1 MKNEI
6 LWNTDIFADIISSNE
21 KIISLCEEVKGA
33 LPGFS
38 CLSECGLF
46 TEGLSSIESMTSSL
60 EDSVNGLSQMVKQH
74 NESIASRE
82 SKIESLYR
90 DTPFISLGNV
100 KNFKDYAMGSVPFLV
115 AGAVSKY
122 SNVEP
127 TFETTSHE
135 TPSSSKSTSTIMT
148 YEEYKKG
155 AQKFAQEHGLPE
167 MSDSDMKESYTSYIT
182 KQPIIPKTE
191 MKSMPEREVS
201 TPIQEQNTKNN
212 DLSQDRYYRMKAE
225 QTKEQPFSSEA
236 FKKNQ
241 TEREQISS
249 MSSDDKLEA
258 ESNADNNLQLLKDR
272 YYRMKAEQTKD
283 SNFSQSRYEEIKN
296 SENIEPTETP
306 SSSKSTSTIMT
317 YEEYKK
323 GAQKFAQEHG
333 LPEMSDSDMKE
344 SYTSYITKQPIIP
357 KTEMKSMP
365 EREVSTPIQ
374 EQNTK
379 NNDLSQDR
387 YYRMKAEQTKEQ
399 PFSSEAFKKNQTER
413 EQISSM
419 SSDTKLEDNSSVDND
434 NNSQLLK
441 DRYYRMKAEQTKEQP
456 FSSEAFKKNQTERE
470 QISSMSSDT
479 KLEDNSSVDNDNN
492 SQLLKDRYYRMKAE
506 QTRDSRFS
514 SETFDKAQ
522 LDRNHL
528 SDESTRDTGLA
539 DNTNNNVKPSIPE
552 DKYTNNNNSYNNN
565 QDFSSTKNSSDL
577 FNDSENPSKPN
588 DNIDKNYSNEF
599 DYSKD
604 LNQPT
609 KSYEE
614 SQTTI
619 EQVKNNSYQ
628 PNDIF
633 VNRNQNNYSTKT
645 TEDIINDISSKDD
658 SIISN
663 TQNNNVIKENN
674 NNYDFKN
681 DNNLN
686 AEVQEQYHENNKNDD
701 WLNGIAGVG
710 VAGLGA
716 FGLNN
721 LLKNKHK
728 KSENDTEDDDE

>member
-225 QTKEQPFSSEA
+225 QTKEQPFSSEVFEKA
-236 FKKNQ
+236 Q
-241 TEREQISS
+241 AEREQISS

-441 DRYYRMKAEQTKEQP
+441 DRYYRMKAEQT
-456 FSSEAFKKNQTERE
+456 
-470 QISSMSSDT
+470 
-479 KLEDNSSVDNDNN
+479 
-492 SQLLKDRYYRMKAE
+492 
-506 QTRDSRFS
+506 RDSRFS

-522 LDRNHL
+522 SDRNHL

>member
-6 LWNTDIFADIISSNE
+6 LWNTDIFADMISSNE

-90 DTPFISLGNV
+90 DTPFVSLGNV

-115 AGAVSKY
+115 AGAASKY
-122 SNVEP
+122 SNAESFAQDRYYRMKEEQTKDPQFSSGIYEKAQAKDRYYRMKEEQTKDPQFSSEVQEKAQAKDRYDKMKVLYS
-127 TFETTSHE
+127 EVNS
-135 TPSSSKSTSTIMT
+135 TPSSKSTSTVMT

-167 MSDSDMKESYTSYIT
+167 MSDSEMKESYTSYIT

-225 QTKEQPFSSEA
+225 QTKEQPFSSETFEKA
-236 FKKNQ
+236 Q
-241 TEREQISS
+241 
-249 MSSDDKLEA
+249 A
-258 ESNADNNLQLLKDR
+258 KDR
-272 YYRMKAEQTKD
+272 YYRMKEEQTRD
-283 SNFSQSRYEEIKN
+283 PQFS
-296 SENIEPTETP
+296 SETFE
-306 SSSKSTSTIMT
+306 K
-317 YEEYKK
+317 
-323 GAQKFAQEHG
+323 AQAE
-333 LPEMSDSDMKE
+333 
-344 SYTSYITKQPIIP
+344 
-357 KTEMKSMP
+357 
-365 EREVSTPIQ
+365 
-374 EQNTK
+374 
-379 NNDLSQDR
+379 DR
-387 YYRMKAEQTKEQ
+387 YYRMKEEQTKDPQFSSGIYEKAQAKDRYDRIKEEQ
-399 PFSSEAFKKNQTER
+399 TRDPQFSSETFEKAQAE
-413 EQISSM
+413 
-419 SSDTKLEDNSSVDND
+419 
-434 NNSQLLK
+434 
-441 DRYYRMKAEQTKEQP
+441 DRYYRMKEEQTKDPQ
-456 FSSEAFKKNQTERE
+456 FSSEAFEKAKIERE
-470 QISSMSSDT
+470 Q
-479 KLEDNSSVDNDNN
+479 
-492 SQLLKDRYYRMKAE
+492 
-506 QTRDSRFS
+506 
-514 SETFDKAQ
+514 KAQ
-522 LDRNHL
+522 AARRH
-528 SDESTRDTGLA
+528 SFDESTRDTGLA

-619 EQVKNNSYQ
+619 EQIKNNSYQ

>member
-6 LWNTDIFADIISSNE
+6 LWNTDIFADMISSNE

-90 DTPFISLGNV
+90 DTPFVSLGNV

-115 AGAVSKY
+115 AGAASKY

-135 TPSSSKSTSTIMT
+135 TPSSSKSTPTIMT

-212 DLSQDRYYRMKAE
+212 DLSQDRYYRMK
-225 QTKEQPFSSEA
+225 T
-236 FKKNQ
+236 
-241 TEREQISS
+241 
-249 MSSDDKLEA
+249 
-258 ESNADNNLQLLKDR
+258 
-272 YYRMKAEQTKD
+272 
-283 SNFSQSRYEEIKN
+283 
-296 SENIEPTETP
+296 
-306 SSSKSTSTIMT
+306 
-317 YEEYKK
+317 
-323 GAQKFAQEHG
+323 
-333 LPEMSDSDMKE
+333 
-344 SYTSYITKQPIIP
+344 
-357 KTEMKSMP
+357 
-365 EREVSTPIQ
+365 
-374 EQNTK
+374 
-379 NNDLSQDR
+379 
-387 YYRMKAEQTKEQ
+387 
-399 PFSSEAFKKNQTER
+399 
-413 EQISSM
+413 
-419 SSDTKLEDNSSVDND
+419 
-434 NNSQLLK
+434 
-441 DRYYRMKAEQTKEQP
+441 
-456 FSSEAFKKNQTERE
+456 
-470 QISSMSSDT
+470 
-479 KLEDNSSVDNDNN
+479 
-492 SQLLKDRYYRMKAE
+492 E
-506 QTRDSRFS
+506 QTRDSKFS

-522 LDRNHL
+522 SDRNHL

-577 FNDSENPSKPN
+577 FNDNENPSKPN

-686 AEVQEQYHENNKNDD
+686 AEVQEQYHENRMNDD
-701 WLNGIAGVG
+701 GLNSIAGVG

-721 LLKNKHK
+721 LLKDKHK
-728 KSENDTEDDDE
+728 KSENDTEDDNE

>member
-6 LWNTDIFADIISSNE
+6 LWNTDIFADMISSNE

-90 DTPFISLGNV
+90 DTPFVSLGNV

-115 AGAVSKY
+115 AGAASKY

-225 QTKEQPFSSEA
+225 QA
-236 FKKNQ
+236 
-241 TEREQISS
+241 
-249 MSSDDKLEA
+249 
-258 ESNADNNLQLLKDR
+258 
-272 YYRMKAEQTKD
+272 KD
-283 SNFSQSRYEEIKN
+283 SNFSQSGYEEIKN

-387 YYRMKAEQTKEQ
+387 YYRMKAEQT
-399 PFSSEAFKKNQTER
+399 
-413 EQISSM
+413 
-419 SSDTKLEDNSSVDND
+419 
-434 NNSQLLK
+434 
-441 DRYYRMKAEQTKEQP
+441 
-456 FSSEAFKKNQTERE
+456 
-470 QISSMSSDT
+470 
-479 KLEDNSSVDNDNN
+479 
-492 SQLLKDRYYRMKAE
+492 
-506 QTRDSRFS
+506 RDSRFS

-522 LDRNHL
+522 SDRNHL

-577 FNDSENPSKPN
+577 FNDSENSN
-588 DNIDKNYSNEF
+588 NIDKNYSNEF

>member
-191 MKSMPEREVS
+191 MKPMPEREVS

-225 QTKEQPFSSEA
+225 QTKEQPFSSEVFEKA
-236 FKKNQ
+236 Q
-241 TEREQISS
+241 AEREQISS

-357 KTEMKSMP
+357 KTEMKPMP

-441 DRYYRMKAEQTKEQP
+441 DRYYRMKAEQT
-456 FSSEAFKKNQTERE
+456 
-470 QISSMSSDT
+470 
-479 KLEDNSSVDNDNN
+479 
-492 SQLLKDRYYRMKAE
+492 
-506 QTRDSRFS
+506 RDSRFS

-522 LDRNHL
+522 SDRNHL

-633 VNRNQNNYSTKT
+633 ADRNQNNSSTKT

>member
-6 LWNTDIFADIISSNE
+6 LWNTDIFADMISSNE

-90 DTPFISLGNV
+90 DTPFVSLGNV

-115 AGAVSKY
+115 AGAASKY
-122 SNVEP
+122 SNAE
-127 TFETTSHE
+127 S
-135 TPSSSKSTSTIMT
+135 
-148 YEEYKKG
+148 
-155 AQKFAQEHGLPE
+155 FA
-167 MSDSDMKESYTSYIT
+167 
-182 KQPIIPKTE
+182 
-191 MKSMPEREVS
+191 
-201 TPIQEQNTKNN
+201 
-212 DLSQDRYYRMKAE
+212 QDRYYRMKEE
-225 QTKEQPFSSEA
+225 QTRDPQFSSETFEKA
-236 FKKNQ
+236 Q
-241 TEREQISS
+241 
-249 MSSDDKLEA
+249 A
-258 ESNADNNLQLLKDR
+258 EDR
-272 YYRMKAEQTKD
+272 YYRMKEEQTKD
-283 SNFSQSRYEEIKN
+283 PQFSSGIYEKAQAKDRYDRIKEEQTRDPQFS
-296 SENIEPTETP
+296 SETFE
-306 SSSKSTSTIMT
+306 K
-317 YEEYKK
+317 
-323 GAQKFAQEHG
+323 AQAE
-333 LPEMSDSDMKE
+333 
-344 SYTSYITKQPIIP
+344 
-357 KTEMKSMP
+357 
-365 EREVSTPIQ
+365 
-374 EQNTK
+374 
-379 NNDLSQDR
+379 DR
-387 YYRMKAEQTKEQ
+387 YYRMKEEQTKDPQ
-399 PFSSEAFKKNQTER
+399 FSSEAFEKAKIER
-413 EQISSM
+413 EQ
-419 SSDTKLEDNSSVDND
+419 
-434 NNSQLLK
+434 
-441 DRYYRMKAEQTKEQP
+441 
-456 FSSEAFKKNQTERE
+456 
-470 QISSMSSDT
+470 
-479 KLEDNSSVDNDNN
+479 
-492 SQLLKDRYYRMKAE
+492 
-506 QTRDSRFS
+506 
-514 SETFDKAQ
+514 KAQ
-522 LDRNHL
+522 AARRH
-528 SDESTRDTGLA
+528 SFDESTRDTGLA

>member
-6 LWNTDIFADIISSNE
+6 LWNTDIFADMISSNE

-90 DTPFISLGNV
+90 DTPFVSLGNV

-115 AGAVSKY
+115 AGAASKY

-135 TPSSSKSTSTIMT
+135 TPSSSKSTPTIMT

-212 DLSQDRYYRMKAE
+212 DLSQDRYYRMK
-225 QTKEQPFSSEA
+225 T
-236 FKKNQ
+236 
-241 TEREQISS
+241 
-249 MSSDDKLEA
+249 
-258 ESNADNNLQLLKDR
+258 
-272 YYRMKAEQTKD
+272 
-283 SNFSQSRYEEIKN
+283 
-296 SENIEPTETP
+296 
-306 SSSKSTSTIMT
+306 
-317 YEEYKK
+317 
-323 GAQKFAQEHG
+323 
-333 LPEMSDSDMKE
+333 
-344 SYTSYITKQPIIP
+344 
-357 KTEMKSMP
+357 
-365 EREVSTPIQ
+365 
-374 EQNTK
+374 
-379 NNDLSQDR
+379 
-387 YYRMKAEQTKEQ
+387 
-399 PFSSEAFKKNQTER
+399 
-413 EQISSM
+413 
-419 SSDTKLEDNSSVDND
+419 
-434 NNSQLLK
+434 
-441 DRYYRMKAEQTKEQP
+441 
-456 FSSEAFKKNQTERE
+456 
-470 QISSMSSDT
+470 
-479 KLEDNSSVDNDNN
+479 
-492 SQLLKDRYYRMKAE
+492 E

-522 LDRNHL
+522 SDRNHL

-577 FNDSENPSKPN
+577 FNDNENPSKPN

>member
-249 MSSDDKLEA
+249 MSSD
-258 ESNADNNLQLLKDR
+258 
-272 YYRMKAEQTKD
+272 
-283 SNFSQSRYEEIKN
+283 
-296 SENIEPTETP
+296 
-306 SSSKSTSTIMT
+306 
-317 YEEYKK
+317 
-323 GAQKFAQEHG
+323 
-333 LPEMSDSDMKE
+333 
-344 SYTSYITKQPIIP
+344 
-357 KTEMKSMP
+357 
-365 EREVSTPIQ
+365 
-374 EQNTK
+374 
-379 NNDLSQDR
+379 
-387 YYRMKAEQTKEQ
+387 
-399 PFSSEAFKKNQTER
+399 
-413 EQISSM
+413 
-419 SSDTKLEDNSSVDND
+419 TKLEDNSSVDND

-522 LDRNHL
+522 SDRNHL

-633 VNRNQNNYSTKT
+633 ADRNQNNSSTKT

>member
-6 LWNTDIFADIISSNE
+6 LWNTDIFADMISSNE

-90 DTPFISLGNV
+90 DTPFVSLGNV

-212 DLSQDRYYRMKAE
+212 DLSQ
-225 QTKEQPFSSEA
+225 
-236 FKKNQ
+236 
-241 TEREQISS
+241 
-249 MSSDDKLEA
+249 
-258 ESNADNNLQLLKDR
+258 DR

-399 PFSSEAFKKNQTER
+399 PFSSESFKKNQTER

-456 FSSEAFKKNQTERE
+456 FSSESFKKNQTERE

-522 LDRNHL
+522 SDRNHL

-633 VNRNQNNYSTKT
+633 ADRNQNNSSTKT

>member
-90 DTPFISLGNV
+90 DTPFVSLGNV

-212 DLSQDRYYRMKAE
+212 DLSQ
-225 QTKEQPFSSEA
+225 
-236 FKKNQ
+236 
-241 TEREQISS
+241 
-249 MSSDDKLEA
+249 
-258 ESNADNNLQLLKDR
+258 DR

-399 PFSSEAFKKNQTER
+399 PFSSESFKKNQTER

-522 LDRNHL
+522 SDRNHL

>member
-191 MKSMPEREVS
+191 MKPMPEREVS

-357 KTEMKSMP
+357 KTEMKPMP

-441 DRYYRMKAEQTKEQP
+441 DRYYRMKAEQT
-456 FSSEAFKKNQTERE
+456 
-470 QISSMSSDT
+470 
-479 KLEDNSSVDNDNN
+479 
-492 SQLLKDRYYRMKAE
+492 
-506 QTRDSRFS
+506 RDSRFS

-522 LDRNHL
+522 SDRNHL

-633 VNRNQNNYSTKT
+633 ADRNQNNSSTKT

>member
-191 MKSMPEREVS
+191 MKPMPEREVS

-212 DLSQDRYYRMKAE
+212 DLSQ
-225 QTKEQPFSSEA
+225 
-236 FKKNQ
+236 
-241 TEREQISS
+241 
-249 MSSDDKLEA
+249 
-258 ESNADNNLQLLKDR
+258 DR

-357 KTEMKSMP
+357 KTEMKPMP

-522 LDRNHL
+522 SDRNHL

-633 VNRNQNNYSTKT
+633 ADRNQNNSSTKT

>member
-191 MKSMPEREVS
+191 MKP
-201 TPIQEQNTKNN
+201 
-212 DLSQDRYYRMKAE
+212 
-225 QTKEQPFSSEA
+225 
-236 FKKNQ
+236 
-241 TEREQISS
+241 
-249 MSSDDKLEA
+249 
-258 ESNADNNLQLLKDR
+258 
-272 YYRMKAEQTKD
+272 
-283 SNFSQSRYEEIKN
+283 
-296 SENIEPTETP
+296 
-306 SSSKSTSTIMT
+306 
-317 YEEYKK
+317 
-323 GAQKFAQEHG
+323 
-333 LPEMSDSDMKE
+333 
-344 SYTSYITKQPIIP
+344 
-357 KTEMKSMP
+357 MP

-522 LDRNHL
+522 SDRNHL
-528 SDESTRDTGLA
+528 SDESTRDTGLT

-633 VNRNQNNYSTKT
+633 ADRNQNNSSTKT

>member
-6 LWNTDIFADIISSNE
+6 LWNTDIFADMISSNE

-90 DTPFISLGNV
+90 DTPFVSLGNV

-115 AGAVSKY
+115 AGAASKY
-122 SNVEP
+122 SNAESFAQDRYYRMKEEQTRDP
-127 TFETTSHE
+127 QFSSETFEKAQAKDRYYRMKAEQTKEQPFSSE
-135 TPSSSKSTSTIMT
+135 TFEKAQAEDRYYRMKEEQTKDPQFSSEVQKKAQAKDRYDKMKVLYSEVKNSTPSSKSTSTVMT

-167 MSDSDMKESYTSYIT
+167 MSDSEMKESYTSYIT

-212 DLSQDRYYRMKAE
+212 DLSQDRYYRMKEE
-225 QTKEQPFSSEA
+225 QTKDPQFSSEA
-236 FKKNQ
+236 LEKAKI
-241 TEREQISS
+241 EREQ
-249 MSSDDKLEA
+249 
-258 ESNADNNLQLLKDR
+258 
-272 YYRMKAEQTKD
+272 
-283 SNFSQSRYEEIKN
+283 
-296 SENIEPTETP
+296 
-306 SSSKSTSTIMT
+306 
-317 YEEYKK
+317 
-323 GAQKFAQEHG
+323 
-333 LPEMSDSDMKE
+333 
-344 SYTSYITKQPIIP
+344 
-357 KTEMKSMP
+357 
-365 EREVSTPIQ
+365 
-374 EQNTK
+374 
-379 NNDLSQDR
+379 
-387 YYRMKAEQTKEQ
+387 
-399 PFSSEAFKKNQTER
+399 
-413 EQISSM
+413 
-419 SSDTKLEDNSSVDND
+419 
-434 NNSQLLK
+434 
-441 DRYYRMKAEQTKEQP
+441 
-456 FSSEAFKKNQTERE
+456 
-470 QISSMSSDT
+470 
-479 KLEDNSSVDNDNN
+479 
-492 SQLLKDRYYRMKAE
+492 
-506 QTRDSRFS
+506 
-514 SETFDKAQ
+514 KAQ
-522 LDRNHL
+522 AARRH
-528 SDESTRDTGLA
+528 SFDESTRDTGLT

-577 FNDSENPSKPN
+577 FNDNENPSKPN

>member
-225 QTKEQPFSSEA
+225 QTK
-236 FKKNQ
+236 
-241 TEREQISS
+241 
-249 MSSDDKLEA
+249 
-258 ESNADNNLQLLKDR
+258 
-272 YYRMKAEQTKD
+272 D

-399 PFSSEAFKKNQTER
+399 PFSSESFKKNQTER

-522 LDRNHL
+522 SDRNHL
-528 SDESTRDTGLA
+528 SDESTRDTGLT

-633 VNRNQNNYSTKT
+633 ADRNQNNSSTKT

>member
-6 LWNTDIFADIISSNE
+6 LWNTDIFADMISSNE

-90 DTPFISLGNV
+90 DTPFVSLGNV

-115 AGAVSKY
+115 AGAASKY
-122 SNVEP
+122 SNAESFAQDRYYRMKEEQTRDP
-127 TFETTSHE
+127 QFSSETFEKAQAKDRYDRIKEEQTKDPQFSSE
-135 TPSSSKSTSTIMT
+135 VQEKAQAKDRYDKMKVLYSEVNSTPSSKSTSTVMT

-167 MSDSDMKESYTSYIT
+167 MSDSEMKESYTSYIT

-225 QTKEQPFSSEA
+225 QTKEQPFSSKTFEKA
-236 FKKNQ
+236 QAEDKYYRMKEEQ
-241 TEREQISS
+241 TTDPQFSS
-249 MSSDDKLEA
+249 GIYEKA
-258 ESNADNNLQLLKDR
+258 QAKDR
-272 YYRMKAEQTKD
+272 YYRMKEEQTKD
-283 SNFSQSRYEEIKN
+283 PQFS
-296 SENIEPTETP
+296 SETFE
-306 SSSKSTSTIMT
+306 K
-317 YEEYKK
+317 
-323 GAQKFAQEHG
+323 AQAE
-333 LPEMSDSDMKE
+333 
-344 SYTSYITKQPIIP
+344 
-357 KTEMKSMP
+357 
-365 EREVSTPIQ
+365 
-374 EQNTK
+374 
-379 NNDLSQDR
+379 DR
-387 YYRMKAEQTKEQ
+387 YYRMKEEQTKDPQ
-399 PFSSEAFKKNQTER
+399 FSSEAFEKAKIER
-413 EQISSM
+413 EQ
-419 SSDTKLEDNSSVDND
+419 
-434 NNSQLLK
+434 
-441 DRYYRMKAEQTKEQP
+441 KEQAARRHS
-456 FSSEAFKKNQTERE
+456 F
-470 QISSMSSDT
+470 
-479 KLEDNSSVDNDNN
+479 
-492 SQLLKDRYYRMKAE
+492 
-506 QTRDSRFS
+506 
-514 SETFDKAQ
+514 
-522 LDRNHL
+522 
-528 SDESTRDTGLA
+528 DESTRDTGLA

-577 FNDSENPSKPN
+577 FNDNENPSKPN

>member
-6 LWNTDIFADIISSNE
+6 LWNTDIFADMISSNE

-90 DTPFISLGNV
+90 DTPFVSLGNV

-115 AGAVSKY
+115 AGAASKY
-122 SNVEP
+122 SNAESFAQDRYYRMKEEQTRDP
-127 TFETTSHE
+127 QFSSETFE
-135 TPSSSKSTSTIMT
+135 K
-148 YEEYKKG
+148 
-155 AQKFAQEHGLPE
+155 AQAK
-167 MSDSDMKESYTSYIT
+167 DRYYRMKEEQT
-182 KQPIIPKTE
+182 KDPQFSSGIYEKAQAKDRYDRIKEEQTKDPQFSSGIYEKAQAKDRYYR
-191 MKSMPEREVS
+191 MKE
-201 TPIQEQNTKNN
+201 EQTRDPQFSSETFEKA
-212 DLSQDRYYRMKAE
+212 QAEDRYYRMKAE

-236 FKKNQ
+236 FEKAKI
-241 TEREQISS
+241 EREQ
-249 MSSDDKLEA
+249 
-258 ESNADNNLQLLKDR
+258 
-272 YYRMKAEQTKD
+272 
-283 SNFSQSRYEEIKN
+283 
-296 SENIEPTETP
+296 
-306 SSSKSTSTIMT
+306 
-317 YEEYKK
+317 
-323 GAQKFAQEHG
+323 
-333 LPEMSDSDMKE
+333 
-344 SYTSYITKQPIIP
+344 
-357 KTEMKSMP
+357 
-365 EREVSTPIQ
+365 
-374 EQNTK
+374 
-379 NNDLSQDR
+379 
-387 YYRMKAEQTKEQ
+387 KEQ
-399 PFSSEAFKKNQTER
+399 AARRHSF
-413 EQISSM
+413 
-419 SSDTKLEDNSSVDND
+419 
-434 NNSQLLK
+434 
-441 DRYYRMKAEQTKEQP
+441 
-456 FSSEAFKKNQTERE
+456 
-470 QISSMSSDT
+470 
-479 KLEDNSSVDNDNN
+479 
-492 SQLLKDRYYRMKAE
+492 
-506 QTRDSRFS
+506 
-514 SETFDKAQ
+514 
-522 LDRNHL
+522 
-528 SDESTRDTGLA
+528 DESTRDTGLA

-577 FNDSENPSKPN
+577 FNDNENPSKPN

>member
-191 MKSMPEREVS
+191 MKPMPEREVS

-344 SYTSYITKQPIIP
+344 SYTSYMTKQPIIP

-441 DRYYRMKAEQTKEQP
+441 DRYYRMKAEQT
-456 FSSEAFKKNQTERE
+456 
-470 QISSMSSDT
+470 
-479 KLEDNSSVDNDNN
+479 
-492 SQLLKDRYYRMKAE
+492 
-506 QTRDSRFS
+506 RDSRFS

-522 LDRNHL
+522 SDRNHL

-633 VNRNQNNYSTKT
+633 ADRNQNNSSTKT

>member
-249 MSSDDKLEA
+249 MSSD
-258 ESNADNNLQLLKDR
+258 
-272 YYRMKAEQTKD
+272 
-283 SNFSQSRYEEIKN
+283 
-296 SENIEPTETP
+296 
-306 SSSKSTSTIMT
+306 
-317 YEEYKK
+317 
-323 GAQKFAQEHG
+323 
-333 LPEMSDSDMKE
+333 
-344 SYTSYITKQPIIP
+344 
-357 KTEMKSMP
+357 
-365 EREVSTPIQ
+365 
-374 EQNTK
+374 
-379 NNDLSQDR
+379 
-387 YYRMKAEQTKEQ
+387 
-399 PFSSEAFKKNQTER
+399 
-413 EQISSM
+413 
-419 SSDTKLEDNSSVDND
+419 TKLEDNSSVDND

-522 LDRNHL
+522 SDRNHL

>member
-191 MKSMPEREVS
+191 MKPMPEREVS

-212 DLSQDRYYRMKAE
+212 DLSQ
-225 QTKEQPFSSEA
+225 
-236 FKKNQ
+236 
-241 TEREQISS
+241 
-249 MSSDDKLEA
+249 
-258 ESNADNNLQLLKDR
+258 DR

-357 KTEMKSMP
+357 KTEMKPMP

-441 DRYYRMKAEQTKEQP
+441 DRYYRMKAEQT
-456 FSSEAFKKNQTERE
+456 
-470 QISSMSSDT
+470 
-479 KLEDNSSVDNDNN
+479 
-492 SQLLKDRYYRMKAE
+492 
-506 QTRDSRFS
+506 RDSRFS

-522 LDRNHL
+522 SDRNHL
-528 SDESTRDTGLA
+528 SDESTRDTGLT

-633 VNRNQNNYSTKT
+633 ADRNQNNSSTKT

>member
-191 MKSMPEREVS
+191 MKPMPEREVS

-212 DLSQDRYYRMKAE
+212 DLSQ
-225 QTKEQPFSSEA
+225 
-236 FKKNQ
+236 
-241 TEREQISS
+241 
-249 MSSDDKLEA
+249 
-258 ESNADNNLQLLKDR
+258 DR

-357 KTEMKSMP
+357 KTEMKPMP

-441 DRYYRMKAEQTKEQP
+441 DRYYRMKAEQT
-456 FSSEAFKKNQTERE
+456 
-470 QISSMSSDT
+470 
-479 KLEDNSSVDNDNN
+479 
-492 SQLLKDRYYRMKAE
+492 
-506 QTRDSRFS
+506 RDSRFS

-522 LDRNHL
+522 SDRNHL

-633 VNRNQNNYSTKT
+633 ADRNQNNSSTKT

>member
-225 QTKEQPFSSEA
+225 QTKEQPFSSEVFEKA
-236 FKKNQ
+236 Q
-241 TEREQISS
+241 AEREQISS

-441 DRYYRMKAEQTKEQP
+441 DRYYRMKAEQT
-456 FSSEAFKKNQTERE
+456 
-470 QISSMSSDT
+470 
-479 KLEDNSSVDNDNN
+479 
-492 SQLLKDRYYRMKAE
+492 
-506 QTRDSRFS
+506 RDSRFS

-522 LDRNHL
+522 SDRNHL

-633 VNRNQNNYSTKT
+633 ADRNQNNSSTKT

>member
-6 LWNTDIFADIISSNE
+6 LWNTDIFADMISSNE

-90 DTPFISLGNV
+90 DTPFVSLGNV

-191 MKSMPEREVS
+191 MKPMPEREVS

-212 DLSQDRYYRMKAE
+212 DLSQ
-225 QTKEQPFSSEA
+225 
-236 FKKNQ
+236 
-241 TEREQISS
+241 
-249 MSSDDKLEA
+249 
-258 ESNADNNLQLLKDR
+258 DR

-357 KTEMKSMP
+357 KTEMKPMP

-399 PFSSEAFKKNQTER
+399 PFSSE
-413 EQISSM
+413 S
-419 SSDTKLEDNSSVDND
+419 
-434 NNSQLLK
+434 
-441 DRYYRMKAEQTKEQP
+441 
-456 FSSEAFKKNQTERE
+456 FKKNQTERE

-522 LDRNHL
+522 SDRNHL
-528 SDESTRDTGLA
+528 SDESTRDTGLT

-633 VNRNQNNYSTKT
+633 ADRNQNNSSTKT

>member
-6 LWNTDIFADIISSNE
+6 LWNTDIFADMISSNE

-90 DTPFISLGNV
+90 DTPFVSLGNV

-115 AGAVSKY
+115 AGAASKY
-122 SNVEP
+122 SNAE
-127 TFETTSHE
+127 S
-135 TPSSSKSTSTIMT
+135 
-148 YEEYKKG
+148 
-155 AQKFAQEHGLPE
+155 FA
-167 MSDSDMKESYTSYIT
+167 
-182 KQPIIPKTE
+182 
-191 MKSMPEREVS
+191 
-201 TPIQEQNTKNN
+201 
-212 DLSQDRYYRMKAE
+212 QDRYYRMKEE
-225 QTKEQPFSSEA
+225 QTKDPQFSSGIYEKAQAKDRYDRIKEEQTRDPQFSSETFEKA
-236 FKKNQ
+236 Q
-241 TEREQISS
+241 
-249 MSSDDKLEA
+249 A
-258 ESNADNNLQLLKDR
+258 EDR
-272 YYRMKAEQTKD
+272 YYRMKEEQTKD
-283 SNFSQSRYEEIKN
+283 PQ
-296 SENIEPTETP
+296 
-306 SSSKSTSTIMT
+306 
-317 YEEYKK
+317 
-323 GAQKFAQEHG
+323 
-333 LPEMSDSDMKE
+333 
-344 SYTSYITKQPIIP
+344 
-357 KTEMKSMP
+357 
-365 EREVSTPIQ
+365 
-374 EQNTK
+374 
-379 NNDLSQDR
+379 
-387 YYRMKAEQTKEQ
+387 
-399 PFSSEAFKKNQTER
+399 FSSEAFEKAKIER
-413 EQISSM
+413 EQ
-419 SSDTKLEDNSSVDND
+419 
-434 NNSQLLK
+434 
-441 DRYYRMKAEQTKEQP
+441 
-456 FSSEAFKKNQTERE
+456 
-470 QISSMSSDT
+470 
-479 KLEDNSSVDNDNN
+479 
-492 SQLLKDRYYRMKAE
+492 
-506 QTRDSRFS
+506 
-514 SETFDKAQ
+514 KAQ
-522 LDRNHL
+522 AARRH
-528 SDESTRDTGLA
+528 SFDESTRDTGLA

-619 EQVKNNSYQ
+619 EQIKNNSYQ

>member
-90 DTPFISLGNV
+90 DTPFVSLGNV

-191 MKSMPEREVS
+191 MKPMPEREVS

-212 DLSQDRYYRMKAE
+212 DLSQ
-225 QTKEQPFSSEA
+225 
-236 FKKNQ
+236 
-241 TEREQISS
+241 
-249 MSSDDKLEA
+249 
-258 ESNADNNLQLLKDR
+258 DR

-357 KTEMKSMP
+357 KTEMKPMP

-441 DRYYRMKAEQTKEQP
+441 DRYYRMKAEQT
-456 FSSEAFKKNQTERE
+456 
-470 QISSMSSDT
+470 
-479 KLEDNSSVDNDNN
+479 
-492 SQLLKDRYYRMKAE
+492 
-506 QTRDSRFS
+506 RDSRFS

-522 LDRNHL
+522 SDRNHL

-633 VNRNQNNYSTKT
+633 ADRNQNNSSTKT

>member
-90 DTPFISLGNV
+90 DTPFVSLGNV

-225 QTKEQPFSSEA
+225 QTKEQPFSSEVFEKA
-236 FKKNQ
+236 Q
-241 TEREQISS
+241 AEREQISS

-399 PFSSEAFKKNQTER
+399 PFSSE
-413 EQISSM
+413 S
-419 SSDTKLEDNSSVDND
+419 
-434 NNSQLLK
+434 
-441 DRYYRMKAEQTKEQP
+441 
-456 FSSEAFKKNQTERE
+456 FKKNQTERE

-522 LDRNHL
+522 SDRNHL

-633 VNRNQNNYSTKT
+633 ADRNQNNSSTKT

>member
-212 DLSQDRYYRMKAE
+212 YLSQ
-225 QTKEQPFSSEA
+225 
-236 FKKNQ
+236 
-241 TEREQISS
+241 
-249 MSSDDKLEA
+249 
-258 ESNADNNLQLLKDR
+258 DR

-441 DRYYRMKAEQTKEQP
+441 DRYYRMKAEQT
-456 FSSEAFKKNQTERE
+456 
-470 QISSMSSDT
+470 
-479 KLEDNSSVDNDNN
+479 
-492 SQLLKDRYYRMKAE
+492 
-506 QTRDSRFS
+506 RDSRFS

-522 LDRNHL
+522 SDRNHL
-528 SDESTRDTGLA
+528 SDESTRDTGLT

-633 VNRNQNNYSTKT
+633 ADRNQNNSSTKT

>member
-191 MKSMPEREVS
+191 MKPMPEREVS

-225 QTKEQPFSSEA
+225 QTKEQPFSSEVFEKA
-236 FKKNQ
+236 Q
-241 TEREQISS
+241 AEREQISS

-357 KTEMKSMP
+357 KTEMKPMP

-399 PFSSEAFKKNQTER
+399 PFSSE
-413 EQISSM
+413 S
-419 SSDTKLEDNSSVDND
+419 
-434 NNSQLLK
+434 
-441 DRYYRMKAEQTKEQP
+441 
-456 FSSEAFKKNQTERE
+456 FKKNQTERE

-522 LDRNHL
+522 SDRNHL

-633 VNRNQNNYSTKT
+633 ADRNQNNSSTKT

>member
-191 MKSMPEREVS
+191 MKPMPEREVS

-225 QTKEQPFSSEA
+225 QT
-236 FKKNQ
+236 
-241 TEREQISS
+241 
-249 MSSDDKLEA
+249 
-258 ESNADNNLQLLKDR
+258 
-272 YYRMKAEQTKD
+272 
-283 SNFSQSRYEEIKN
+283 
-296 SENIEPTETP
+296 
-306 SSSKSTSTIMT
+306 
-317 YEEYKK
+317 
-323 GAQKFAQEHG
+323 
-333 LPEMSDSDMKE
+333 
-344 SYTSYITKQPIIP
+344 
-357 KTEMKSMP
+357 
-365 EREVSTPIQ
+365 
-374 EQNTK
+374 
-379 NNDLSQDR
+379 
-387 YYRMKAEQTKEQ
+387 
-399 PFSSEAFKKNQTER
+399 
-413 EQISSM
+413 
-419 SSDTKLEDNSSVDND
+419 
-434 NNSQLLK
+434 
-441 DRYYRMKAEQTKEQP
+441 
-456 FSSEAFKKNQTERE
+456 
-470 QISSMSSDT
+470 
-479 KLEDNSSVDNDNN
+479 
-492 SQLLKDRYYRMKAE
+492 
-506 QTRDSRFS
+506 RDSRFS

-522 LDRNHL
+522 SDRNHL

-633 VNRNQNNYSTKT
+633 ADRNQNNSSTKT

>member
-249 MSSDDKLEA
+249 MSSD
-258 ESNADNNLQLLKDR
+258 
-272 YYRMKAEQTKD
+272 
-283 SNFSQSRYEEIKN
+283 
-296 SENIEPTETP
+296 
-306 SSSKSTSTIMT
+306 
-317 YEEYKK
+317 
-323 GAQKFAQEHG
+323 
-333 LPEMSDSDMKE
+333 
-344 SYTSYITKQPIIP
+344 
-357 KTEMKSMP
+357 
-365 EREVSTPIQ
+365 
-374 EQNTK
+374 
-379 NNDLSQDR
+379 
-387 YYRMKAEQTKEQ
+387 
-399 PFSSEAFKKNQTER
+399 
-413 EQISSM
+413 
-419 SSDTKLEDNSSVDND
+419 
-434 NNSQLLK
+434 
-441 DRYYRMKAEQTKEQP
+441 
-456 FSSEAFKKNQTERE
+456 
-470 QISSMSSDT
+470 T

-522 LDRNHL
+522 SDRNHL

>member
-90 DTPFISLGNV
+90 DTPFVSLGNV

-167 MSDSDMKESYTSYIT
+167 MSDSDMKESYTSYMT

-225 QTKEQPFSSEA
+225 QTKEQPFSSEVFEKA
-236 FKKNQ
+236 Q
-241 TEREQISS
+241 AEREQISS

-344 SYTSYITKQPIIP
+344 SYTSYMTKQPIIP

-441 DRYYRMKAEQTKEQP
+441 DRYYRMKAEQT
-456 FSSEAFKKNQTERE
+456 
-470 QISSMSSDT
+470 
-479 KLEDNSSVDNDNN
+479 
-492 SQLLKDRYYRMKAE
+492 
-506 QTRDSRFS
+506 RDSRFS

-522 LDRNHL
+522 SDRNHL

-633 VNRNQNNYSTKT
+633 ADRNQNNSSTKT

>member
-6 LWNTDIFADIISSNE
+6 LWNTDIFADMISSNE

-90 DTPFISLGNV
+90 DTPFVSLGNV

-115 AGAVSKY
+115 AGAASKY
-122 SNVEP
+122 SNAESFAQDRYYRMKEEQTRDP
-127 TFETTSHE
+127 QFSSETFE
-135 TPSSSKSTSTIMT
+135 K
-148 YEEYKKG
+148 
-155 AQKFAQEHGLPE
+155 AQAE
-167 MSDSDMKESYTSYIT
+167 
-182 KQPIIPKTE
+182 
-191 MKSMPEREVS
+191 
-201 TPIQEQNTKNN
+201 
-212 DLSQDRYYRMKAE
+212 DRYYRMKAE

-236 FKKNQ
+236 FEKAKI
-241 TEREQISS
+241 EREQ
-249 MSSDDKLEA
+249 
-258 ESNADNNLQLLKDR
+258 
-272 YYRMKAEQTKD
+272 
-283 SNFSQSRYEEIKN
+283 
-296 SENIEPTETP
+296 
-306 SSSKSTSTIMT
+306 
-317 YEEYKK
+317 
-323 GAQKFAQEHG
+323 
-333 LPEMSDSDMKE
+333 
-344 SYTSYITKQPIIP
+344 
-357 KTEMKSMP
+357 
-365 EREVSTPIQ
+365 
-374 EQNTK
+374 
-379 NNDLSQDR
+379 
-387 YYRMKAEQTKEQ
+387 KEQ
-399 PFSSEAFKKNQTER
+399 AARRHSF
-413 EQISSM
+413 
-419 SSDTKLEDNSSVDND
+419 
-434 NNSQLLK
+434 
-441 DRYYRMKAEQTKEQP
+441 
-456 FSSEAFKKNQTERE
+456 
-470 QISSMSSDT
+470 
-479 KLEDNSSVDNDNN
+479 
-492 SQLLKDRYYRMKAE
+492 
-506 QTRDSRFS
+506 
-514 SETFDKAQ
+514 
-522 LDRNHL
+522 
-528 SDESTRDTGLA
+528 DESTRDTGLA

-577 FNDSENPSKPN
+577 FNDNENPSKPN